1 METDKHY
8 FFEGLFIIVFSISAA
23 ILAVWLGSPGFHD
36 DILYSIHFPDS
47 VSGVTVGDPVTF
59 RGVDVGNVKSI
70 GFDPDDT
77 RLVIVDVRLR
87 KNAPVKTD
95 TKASLAMKGFTGVVT
110 IELNGGNPAAQTL
123 LAVTP
128 AGKIPNIPS
137 EKTGLQTMLDELPKV
152 IEKFSSIEN
161 QAKKVVT
168 NVGELTNKVKD
179 NPSLLLRRPE
189 PKK

>member
-1 METDKHY
+1 
-8 FFEGLFIIVFSISAA
+8 
-23 ILAVWLGSPGFHD
+23 
-36 DILYSIHFPDS
+36 
-47 VSGVTVGDPVTF
+47 
-59 RGVDVGNVKSI
+59 
-70 GFDPDDT
+70 
-77 RLVIVDVRLR
+77 
-87 KNAPVKTD
+87 
-95 TKASLAMKGFTGVVT
+95 MKGFTGVVT

-189 PKK
+189 QKK

>member
-77 RLVIVDVRLR
+77 RLVIVNVRLR

-137 EKTGLQTMLDELPKV
+137 ERTGLQTMLDALPKV

-189 PKK
+189 QKK

>member
-23 ILAVWLGSPGFHD
+23 ILAIWLGSPGFHD

-137 EKTGLQTMLDELPKV
+137 ERTGLQTMLDALPKV

-189 PKK
+189 QKK